1 MPELDARTLA
11 YINLYAVLGALENL
25 CELDEEAKKLA
36 SRKKPVS
43 VGFEVKDGPS
53 ATLTFGGGKC
63 TLSEGCADCTIKLP
77 FSSCEKF
84 NGLIDGT
91 VTPIPSKGFLH
102 VGFLLKPFTKLTDL
116 LTRYLKASPED
127 LADPAFKEKSTAMM
141 FYVIAAA
148 LSQIGNEDP
157 IGRFSASNI
166 VDGIIQLSVKGG
178 PCAGIRV
185 REHHMETVKR
195 RPRQPRA
202 VMEFGSMELARQLFD
217 GEVNSVACVG
227 SGEIRMGGMISMV
240 DNINRILD
248 RVSLYLA

>member
-1 MPELDARTLA
+1 MPELDAKTLA

-25 CELDEEAKKLA
+25 CEIDEEARRLA

-43 VGFEVKDGPS
+43 VGFEVKNGPS
-53 ATLTFGGGKC
+53 ATLTFADGRC
-63 TLSEGCADCTIKLP
+63 TLREGCESCAIKLP
-77 FSSCEKF
+77 FASCEKF

-91 VTPIPSKGFLH
+91 VTPVPSKGLLH
-102 VGFLLKPFTKLTDL
+102 VGFLLKSFTKLTDL

-127 LADPAFKEKSTAMM
+127 LADPAFKEKSTTLM
-141 FYVIAAA
+141 FYVIGAA

-166 VDGIIQLSVKGG
+166 VDGIVQLSIADG
-178 PCAGIRV
+178 PCLGIRV
-185 REHHMETVKR
+185 KDHRLETVKR
-195 RPRQPRA
+195 RPKKPRA
-202 VMEFGSMELARQLFD
+202 RMEFGSMELARRLFD
-217 GEVNSVACVG
+217 GEVNAVACIG
-227 SGEIRMGGMISMV
+227 TGEIRMGGMISMV

>member
-25 CELDEEAKKLA
+25 CDIDEEAKKMA
-36 SRKKPVS
+36 DCRKPVS
-43 VGFEVKDGPS
+43 VGFEVKGGPA
-53 ATLTFGGGKC
+53 ATFTFSQGSC
-63 TLSEGCADCTIKLP
+63 TMTPGCGECTIKLP

-91 VTPIPSKGFLH
+91 VTPIPRKGLLH
-102 VGFLLKPFTKLTDL
+102 IGFLLKEFTGLTDL

-127 LADPAFKEKSTAMM
+127 LADPEFKNRSTTLM

-148 LSQIGNEDP
+148 LSQIGNEDA

-166 VDGIIQLSVKGG
+166 VDGIIELSVKGG

-185 REHHMETVKR
+185 KEHHMETVKR
-195 RPRQPRA
+195 HPRSPRA
-202 VMEFGSMELARQLFD
+202 RMEFGSMDLARRLFD
-217 GEVNSVACVG
+217 GEVNAVACIG
-227 SGEIRMGGMISMV
+227 SGDIRMGGMISMV
-240 DNINRILD
+240 DNVNRILD

>member
-1 MPELDARTLA
+1 MANLDARTLA
-11 YINLYAVLGALENL
+11 YINLYAVLGSLESL
-25 CELDEEAKKLA
+25 CELDPEAKKIV
-36 SRKKPVS
+36 SRQKPVS

-53 ATLTFGGGKC
+53 ATLVFGRGRCVLK
-63 TLSEGCADCTIKLP
+63 EGCADCTIKLP

-91 VTPIPSKGFLH
+91 VTPIPRKGFLH
-102 VGFLLKPFTKLTDL
+102 LGFLLKDFVKLTDI

-127 LADPAFKEKSTAMM
+127 LADPEFKKKSTILM
-141 FYVIAAA
+141 FYVIVSA

-166 VDGIIQLSVKGG
+166 VDGVIQLSIHGG

-185 REHHMETVKR
+185 RSHHMETVKR
-195 RPRQPRA
+195 RPKNPRA
-202 VMEFGSMELARQLFD
+202 LMEFGSMELARDLFD
-217 GEVNSVACVG
+217 GRVNSVACVG
-227 SGEIRMGGMISMV
+227 AGDIRMGGMISMV
-240 DNINRILD
+240 DNVNRLLD

>member
-11 YINLYAVLGALENL
+11 HINLYAVLGALENL
-25 CELDEEAKKLA
+25 CDIDDEAKRLA
-36 SRKKPVS
+36 SRKRPVS
-43 VGFEVKDGPS
+43 VGFEVKGGPS
-53 ATLTFGGGKC
+53 ATLTFGEGKC
-63 TLSEGCADCTIKLP
+63 TLREGCESCTIKLP

-91 VTPIPSKGFLH
+91 VTPVPSKGFLH
-102 VGFLLKPFTKLTDL
+102 VGFLLKQFTRLTDL

-127 LADPAFKEKSTAMM
+127 LADPAFKERSTTLM

-148 LSQIGNEDP
+148 LSQIGNEDS

-166 VDGIIQLSVKGG
+166 VDGIIQLSIQGG

-185 REHHMETVKR
+185 KEHHMETVKR
-195 RPRQPRA
+195 RPKRPRA
-202 VMEFGSMELARQLFD
+202 VMEFGSMELARRLFD

-227 SGEIRMGGMISMV
+227 TGGVRMSGMISMI